1 MHALPMRKIDASNTR
16 HGLDMNAPK
25 TAFKKGEK
33 RPNQGRPKGLPN
45 KNTQAIRDM
54 IAEAL
59 DNLGG
64 VSYLMEC
71 GSDPRTKAAFLSLIG
86 KVMPIQVTGKD
97 DGPVQVTR
105 IELVAMSGGDKAN

>member
-1 MHALPMRKIDASNTR
+1 MVKQTKNNL
-16 HGLDMNAPK
+16 
-25 TAFKKGEK
+25 KGAAAK
-33 RPNQGRPKGLPN
+33 GAGPGRVKGVPN

-71 GSDPRTKAAFLSLIG
+71 GSDPRTKPAFLSLIG

>member
-1 MHALPMRKIDASNTR
+1 MGKIDASNTR
-16 HGLDMNAPK
+16 HGLDMTAPK

-33 RPNQGRPKGLPN
+33 RPNQGRPKGLLN

>member
-1 MHALPMRKIDASNTR
+1 MVKQTKNNL
-16 HGLDMNAPK
+16 
-25 TAFKKGEK
+25 KGAAAK
-33 RPNQGRPKGLPN
+33 GAGPGRVKGVPN

-71 GSDPRTKAAFLSLIG
+71 GRDPRTKAAFLSLIG